1 MTPSTPST
9 PSTRRSGGRSAGAS
23 RALDL
28 TVVLAIVLPL
38 ITGAAVLLTRTD
50 TPAAQDRGPAA
61 SALGAASVVCPA
73 AGSPVAVTT
82 ASGASGAAFAEGL
95 GGRAGGGSGGSGGSG
110 SGGSGRD
117 EVEVALAPDAVG
129 TVPGL
134 ADEPVVVRAE
144 DDLAPGLVA
153 GRVAERPLRV
163 AECAA
168 PAPEQWFTGVG
179 AGAGHSS
186 VLELVNP
193 DNGPAVAD
201 VVVTGRAGVV
211 DAPDLR
217 GVAVPGRSSVRLD
230 LADLVPRRDELS
242 LHVTTQRGRV
252 HSSVVDRIDELGAGA
267 AAEDFLPPQP
277 EPATSLTLL
286 GLPAGPG
293 SRTLVVANDGDSEVR
308 VGLRVL
314 DERSVFA
321 PEGLEDVRVAP
332 QSVARVQLGATL
344 GPLVADGALGL
355 VLDAT
360 GPVTATLRSFVG
372 GDLAHAVPPG
382 EVSSSTVAVVP
393 EGRKRLVL
401 GGATST
407 GVVEVVARDASGEEL
422 AAKRVEVSPD
432 RGFAV
437 GLPARA
443 VHLTVTPR
451 RTPVVGAVVAATGGS
466 GVVRLRELVRSSL
479 VPDVRPGL
487 P

>member
-1 MTPSTPST
+1 MSAPSRRAARARPS
-9 PSTRRSGGRSAGAS
+9 RV
-23 RALDL
+23 LDV
-28 TVVLAIVLPL
+28 TVVLAVLLPL
-38 ITGAAVLLTRTD
+38 LTGGAVLLTRTE
-50 TPAAQDRGPAA
+50 TPALPDRSPVEA
-61 SALGAASVVCPA
+61 ALGAASVVCPGLA
-73 AGSPVAVTT
+73 SPALVTT
-82 ASGASGAAFAEGL
+82 ASGESGTVV
-95 GGRAGGGSGGSGGSG
+95 AGAGDDES
-110 SGGSGRD
+110 
-117 EVEVALAPDAVG
+117 EVEVAPDRLGEASDLG
-129 TVPGL
+129 
-134 ADEPVVVRAE
+134 DRPVVVRAE
-144 DDLAPGLVA
+144 DALAPGLVA
-153 GRVAERPLRV
+153 GRYAAGPLRV

-193 DNGPAVAD
+193 DNGAAVAD
-201 VVVTGRAGVV
+201 VVVTGRAGIAE
-211 DAPDLR
+211 APELR

-230 LADLVPRRDELS
+230 LAELLPRRDELS

-252 HSSVVDRIDELGAGA
+252 FSAVLDRVDELGAGD
-267 AAEDFLPPQP
+267 AAEDHLPPQA

-286 GLPAGPG
+286 GLPAGTGP
-293 SRTLVVANDGDSEVR
+293 RTLLVANDGDSEVR
-308 VGLRVL
+308 ATLRVL

-321 PEGLEDVRVAP
+321 PEGLEDVRVPP

-355 VLDAT
+355 VVDAT

-372 GDLAHAVPPG
+372 GDLAHAVPTTG
-382 EVSSSTVAVVP
+382 VESTTVAAVP
-393 EGRKRLVL
+393 PGRKRLVL
-401 GGATST
+401 TGATST
-407 GVVEVVARDASGEEL
+407 GVVEVVARDASGAQL

-443 VHLTVTPR
+443 VHLTVTPQ
-451 RTPVVGAVVAATGGS
+451 RTPVVAAVVAATGGA
-466 GVVRLRELVRSSL
+466 GVVRLHELVRSSL

>member
-1 MTPSTPST
+1 MNASS
-9 PSTRRSGGRSAGAS
+9 RSAGRPSRAS
-23 RALDL
+23 RTSRLLDV
-28 TVVLAIVLPL
+28 TVVLAVLLPL
-38 ITGAAVLLTRTD
+38 VTGGAVLLTRTEAPA
-50 TPAAQDRGPAA
+50 TPDRAPAET
-61 SALGAASVVCPA
+61 ALGAASVVCPA
-73 AGSPVAVTT
+73 AGSPALVTT
-82 ASGASGAAFAEGL
+82 AADASGPVLVAP
-95 GGRAGGGSGGSGGSG
+95 AGGASGGSGGSG
-110 SGGSGRD
+110 AGD
-117 EVEVALAPDAVG
+117 EEELEVAAGTLAAVEG
-129 TVPGL
+129 RAG
-134 ADEPVVVRAE
+134 EPVVVRAE

-153 GRVAERPLRV
+153 GRTEERPLRV
-163 AECAA
+163 AECSA

-217 GVAVPGRSSVRLD
+217 GVAVPGRSSVRID

-252 HSSVVDRIDELGAGA
+252 HSAVLDRVDELGAGD
-267 AAEDFLPPQP
+267 AAEDHLPPQA

-286 GLPAGPG
+286 GLPAGRG
-293 SRTLVVANDGDSEVR
+293 TRTLVVANDGDSEVR
-308 VGLRVL
+308 ARLRVL

-321 PEGLEDVRVAP
+321 PEGLEDVRVPP
-332 QSVARVQLGATL
+332 QGVARVELGATL
-344 GPLVADGALGL
+344 GPLVADGAVGL

-360 GPVTATLRSFVG
+360 GPVTATLRSFVD
-372 GDLAHAVPPG
+372 GDLAHAVPG
-382 EVSSSTVAVVP
+382 DEVASSTVAVVP
-393 EGRKRLVL
+393 AGRKRLVL
-401 GGATST
+401 AGATST

-443 VHLTVTPR
+443 VHLTVTPQ
-451 RTPVVGAVVAATGGS
+451 RTPVVGAVVAGSGGA

-479 VPDVRPGL
+479 VPAVRPGL